1 MTLGGR
7 DRYDPDRMDSLG
19 ESAVVAGGSLAGL
32 CAAGVLAD
40 GFEEVV
46 VLERDE
52 FPDGAVAREGA
63 PQTGHPHILLEA
75 GRTTL
80 EDLFPGF
87 SERLASAGGL
97 IVDAATDMTYYD
109 QGGPLADGPERLP
122 MYCASRPLIES
133 VVRQQV
139 AAIPNVI
146 LRGGHRF
153 TGFETDADT
162 NTVTGVS
169 ITAGDDESVRDAA
182 LVIDATGRTSQTP
195 AWLAA
200 NGYRTPPEDEVHV
213 DVTYSTVRVE
223 RPPGD
228 RRVLGVPPSPP
239 RTRGGAAV
247 PVENDQWEVI
257 MQGVHGDAAPTD
269 RAGFVAFAESL
280 PLDALGDVVAQRS
293 WVSDEI
299 RRYPFPS
306 SLRRRYDALDRFPDG
321 LIVTGDAVASFNPIY
336 GQGMSVA
343 ALDALSLHHALA
355 AGGVDGVAP
364 RFFDRVAD
372 VVDDVW
378 AVSVGADFAFLQTT
392 GPKPRGTDLFNRYVD
407 RLLRQAQTD
416 GVLRNAFFRVFRLE
430 APPTSLLRPGIVWRV
445 FRPDW

>member
-257 MQGVHGDAAPTD
+257 MQGVHGDAAPPD

>member
-1 MTLGGR
+1 
-7 DRYDPDRMDSLG
+7 MDSLG